1 MVIALIVG
9 VLKVGVRR
17 AGVLRVTV
25 LRVTAA
31 DTMTS
36 GSRKRRMHWGSREKV
51 DAAEEVRV
59 EGCKDGREKDRV
71 VEVRDR
77 AEEVKVRVEGGRRGR
92 PEGKGRSK
100 AVSS

>member
-1 MVIALIVG
+1 MEIAHIED
-9 VLKVGVRR
+9 VRR
-17 AGVLRVTV
+17 AGVRKVTV
-25 LRVTAA
+25 A

-36 GSRKRRMHWGSREKV
+36 GNRKRRMHWGSREMV
-51 DAAEEVRV
+51 DAAVEVRV

-71 VEVRDR
+71 EEVRDR
-77 AEEVKVRVEGGRRGR
+77 AEEVKVRVEGGKRGR